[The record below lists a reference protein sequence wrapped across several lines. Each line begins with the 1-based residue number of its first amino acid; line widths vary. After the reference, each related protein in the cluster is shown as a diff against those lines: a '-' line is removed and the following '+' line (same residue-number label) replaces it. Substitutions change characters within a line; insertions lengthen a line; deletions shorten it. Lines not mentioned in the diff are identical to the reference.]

1 MHMIHGRTPAPG
13 SSTTHA
19 LILLLKQSADRDSRR
34 SLADLGEARDGVL
47 DMVNTELKGSDIV
60 FMERN

>member
-1 MHMIHGRTPAPG
+1 MHKIHGRTPAPG
-13 SSTTHA
+13 SSTTRA
-19 LILLLKQSADRDSRR
+19 LILSIKQSADRDSRR
-34 SLADLGEARDGVL
+34 SLADLAEARDGVL